1 MTQKYAIIVAGGSG
15 SRMKSAIPK
24 QFLPLGSKPIL
35 VHTISKFLQI
45 VDLQIILA
53 LPSDAIEY
61 WNTISA
67 QYFADTS
74 RINAVEGGI
83 TRFQSVKNALSSIV
97 GESGLVAVHDGVR
110 PFVSLEIIESSF
122 VLAQKKQTA
131 VVCVDSKDSVRL
143 IEGEGNKSVERKNV
157 KLIQTPQTFELN
169 LLRKAYEVDD
179 SEIFTDDASV
189 VEKYG
194 HSIFL
199 LDGDYRNIKITSP
212 EDLEIGELFLKNIGK

>member
-1 MTQKYAIIVAGGSG
+1 
-15 SRMKSAIPK
+15 MKSAIPK

-35 VHTISKFLQI
+35 VHTISKFLEI
-45 VDLQIILA
+45 IDLQIILA

-61 WNTISA
+61 WNTISG
-67 QYFADTS
+67 QYFLDTS
-74 RINAVEGGI
+74 RIKAVEGGK

-122 VLAQKKQTA
+122 VLAQDKQTA

-143 IEGEGNKSVERKNV
+143 MEGETNKSVERKTV
-157 KLIQTPQTFELN
+157 KLVQTPQTFELN

-179 SEIFTDDASV
+179 SEMFTDDASV
-189 VEKYG
+189 VEKHG
-194 HSIFL
+194 HPIFL
-199 LDGDYRNIKITSP
+199 LEGDYRNIKITSP
-212 EDLEIGELFLKNIGK
+212 EDLEIGELFLKNISK